1 MMHNMAECLAKKRK
15 KKTNLGNEGLKRGVY
30 VVIVSKR
37 MKTANLTCLTYP
49 NGQRR
54 DESLLMAI
62 IIQSYRYLQVMVAKI
77 T

>member
-1 MMHNMAECLAKKRK
+1 MHNMAECLAKK

-62 IIQSYRYLQVMVAKI
+62 IIQSYRYLQVMVAKMV
-77 T
+77 